1 MWDKVFIQ
9 GAPARRVEQPGA
21 ASRWFTGWLPALI
34 LGSYIPL
41 LSVVLIKAFGT
52 SAEIDVQRVAIG
64 AVYGSAFC
72 FLTLR
77 AIDTVLDG
85 PWHVTAY
92 AALSAY
98 LAAFA
103 FGYAYHFLLYG
114 QLFGEP
120 SVGALLD
127 TNPREALEFLT
138 VAMDGTRAGTAVL
151 LALVPALM
159 LVLAYRPSAM
169 GRRLVPGLALS
180 TVALAMLAFGIASRQ
195 TSPYNPIFMLA
206 RSTASVLHYK
216 RLVAQAQTAMSTA
229 DLGAVV
235 GPSQEAVTHVLV
247 IGESTTRRHMSLY
260 GYARETTPRLKRLE
274 PEMLVVRD
282 ACASRGST
290 AASMREFL
298 TFATRDDH
306 EALITQSSLVPI
318 MNAAGFET
326 SWISNQQMYGKFDNW
341 SAVFSR
347 TAHNRTFINKV
358 GWTDGVS
365 LDEALLDPFRAALA
379 RPAKRKFI
387 VLHLLGAHSDYRH
400 RYPPA
405 FDRFTRAPLPPLPR
419 ALDAAQA
426 QAFNSYDNAVL
437 YTDHVIAEIIEATRA
452 SGGGATITV
461 LSDHGEALSEHSPY
475 AGHIDG
481 STVRQVYEIPLFF
494 WLSSDQAVE
503 ARHLLPDLKANL
515 RLPFQIDGFLN
526 TLLDLYGIGHPARD
540 LRRSLASSEFRS
552 GTRFCDQL
560 KPEGD
565 EAGLPQPLTSRDGS
579 LLPLAIRALT
589 PQ

>member
-1 MWDKVFIQ
+1 MWDKVLNRSV
-9 GAPARRVEQPGA
+9 PDRRAGPSDAESG
-21 ASRWFTGWLPALI
+21 WFAGWLPALM
-34 LGSYIPL
+34 LGSFIPL
-41 LSVVLIKAFGT
+41 LSVVLIKVFGA
-52 SAEIDVQRVAIG
+52 SPEIDTQRVALG
-64 AVYGSAFC
+64 AVYGSVF
-72 FLTLR
+72 FFFTLR
-77 AIDTVLDG
+77 AIDTVLG
-85 PWHVTAY
+85 GRWHVAAY
-92 AALSAY
+92 AAVSTY
-98 LAAFA
+98 SVVFAFA
-103 FGYAYHFLLYG
+103 YAYHFLQYG

-127 TNPREALEFLT
+127 TNPREAIEFLV
-138 VAMDGTRAGTAVL
+138 VALDVRRAVTSVL
-151 LALVPALM
+151 LTLVPALV
-159 LVLAYRPSAM
+159 LVLAYRPSPV
-169 GRRLVPGLALS
+169 GRRLVPGLVLS
-180 TVALAMLAFGIASRQ
+180 GVVLAMLAFGIASRQ
-195 TSPYNPIFMLA
+195 TAPYNQVFMLA

-235 GPSQEAVTHVLV
+235 GPAQEAVTHVLV

-260 GYARETTPRLKRLE
+260 GYARDTTPRLQRLE
-274 PEMLVVRD
+274 PELFVVRD

-290 AASMREFL
+290 AASLREFL

-306 EALITQSSLVPI
+306 EALVRQSSLVPI

-341 SAVFSR
+341 SAIFSR
-347 TAHNRTFINKV
+347 SAHHRTFINKV

-365 LDEALLDPFRAALA
+365 LDEALLNPFRTALA

-405 FDRFTRAPLPPLPR
+405 FDRFTRDALPPLPR
-419 ALDAAQA
+419 VLDAAQT
-426 QAFNSYDNAVL
+426 QAFNTYDNAVL

-452 SGGGATITV
+452 SGGGATVTV
-461 LSDHGEALSEHSPY
+461 LSDHGEALAEDSPY

-494 WLSSDQAVE
+494 WLSSDQAAE

-515 RLPFQIDGFLN
+515 GVPFQIDGFVN
-526 TLLDLYGIGHPARD
+526 TLLDLYGIGHPALDR
-540 LRRSLASSEFRS
+540 RRSLASSEF
-552 GTRFCDQL
+552 GAAQRFCDQL
-560 KPEGD
+560 RPDGGEPRLPRPLKDHD
-565 EAGLPQPLTSRDGS
+565 EARLPV
-579 LLPLAIRALT
+579 AIRALT